1 MNMDNSQLES
11 PTFTKYKEGD
21 IVLFK
26 PRKRTAFGYALP
38 GDYGWETKATILKVE
53 KKGGYVLGYGSTGSG
68 RFYWAKDYD
77 LLPCG

>member
-1 MNMDNSQLES
+1 MDNSSLES

-26 PRKRTAFGYALP
+26 PRKRTPGGFALQ
-38 GDYGWETKATILKVE
+38 GNYGWETKATILKVE
-53 KKGGYVLGYGSTGSG
+53 EGGYVLGYGKSGGG

-77 LLPCG
+77 LTLF